1 MSTASIPASSTYS
14 TIVRVCDTAIKLVTR
29 AYFHSLS
36 HLHPDGAR
44 RHAER
49 LFTTPPRHA
58 KHYPVAAAARRLTV
72 LSEAGHLAV
81 WQAGPDGAPAVVLVH
96 GWGGVG
102 AQLGGFVAPLLAR
115 GFRVVWFDHPGHGES
130 EGHQSALPDMV
141 RGLTAV
147 AATCGPFHS
156 AVGHSIGAA
165 TIALALRG
173 GLPLQRAVLIG
184 APASIGDYMR
194 SFARMIGISGEV
206 RERLRLAIEARYGR
220 KMDELDRIE
229 DLGRLDTPTLLF
241 HDSNDRH
248 VPFAHAQRIAGHL
261 RRSHLVNTHGLG
273 HYRILRDLS
282 VIGETMR
289 FLTEAAPHPPKHLP
303 ELPVPAPLL

>member
-1 MSTASIPASSTYS
+1 MTTVSIPASPINR
-14 TIVRVCDTAIKLVTR
+14 TIVRFSVSLARLATR
-29 AYFHSLS
+29 AYFQGLS

-49 LFTTPPRHA
+49 LFTTPPRHTTR
-58 KHYPVAAAARRLTV
+58 YPIATVARRSTV

-81 WQAGPDGAPAVVLVH
+81 WQAGPDEAPAVVLVH

-102 AQLGGFVAPLLAR
+102 AQLGGFVPSLLER
-115 GFRVVWFDHPGHGES
+115 GFRVVWFDQPGHGES

-141 RGLTAV
+141 RGLVSV
-147 AATCGPFHS
+147 AATCGPFH
-156 AVGHSIGAA
+156 AAIGHSIGAA
-165 TIALALRG
+165 TVALALRG

-194 SFARMIGISGEV
+194 SFARMLGISGEV
-206 RERLRLAIEARYGR
+206 RERLRVAIEARYGR

-229 DLGRLDTPTLLF
+229 DLSRLDTPMLLF
-241 HDSNDRH
+241 HDCNDRH
-248 VPFAHAQRIAGHL
+248 VPFSHSQRIARHL
-261 RRSHLVNTHGLG
+261 RHSHLVSTHGMG
-273 HYRILRDLS
+273 HYRILRDPS
-282 VIGETMR
+282 VVRETIR
-289 FLTEAAPHPPKHLP
+289 FLTEAESLPPSHLP